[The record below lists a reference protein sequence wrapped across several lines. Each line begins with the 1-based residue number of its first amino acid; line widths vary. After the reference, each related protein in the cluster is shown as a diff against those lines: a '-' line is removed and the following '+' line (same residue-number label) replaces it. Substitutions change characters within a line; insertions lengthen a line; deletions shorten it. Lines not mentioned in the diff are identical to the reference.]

1 MLERFFKI
9 GGIIVLVAFLAGTLA
24 FTSIKYNNAPCTG
37 IEIEYE
43 ADDVIS
49 IDKESI
55 RNMILS
61 ADKNILGHHFD
72 SINIAMLE
80 VEVEKHPA
88 ILNAEICEMVKRD
101 STSYRGVLQVKV
113 KHREPI
119 VRVYKRS
126 ESYYLDEFG
135 YKFPVSQS
143 YPANVLLATGNITED
158 FAKEELLSCIRFIE
172 NDDFWKAQIEQI
184 HVEDEENIV
193 LTPLFGD
200 HLIELGSVENFEE
213 KFRNLKTFY
222 KKVLVNNN
230 WSKYRTVSLKYKD
243 QIVAKRK

>member
-1 MLERFFKI
+1 MLF
-9 GGIIVLVAFLAGTLA
+9 AFLAGTLA
-24 FTSIKYNNAPCTG
+24 FTSIKYNSAPCTG

-80 VEVEKHPA
+80 MEVEKHPA

-101 STSYRGVLQVKV
+101 STSFRGVLQVKV

-126 ESYYLDEFG
+126 ESYYLDELG
-135 YKFPVSQS
+135 YKFPVSQN
-143 YPANVLLATGNITED
+143 YPANVLLATGNISED
-158 FAKEELLSCIRFIE
+158 FAREELLNCIRFIE
-172 NDDFWKAQIEQI
+172 NDEFWKAQIEQI
-184 HVEDEENIV
+184 HVEDKDNII

-200 HLIELGSVENFEE
+200 HLIELGSVGNYEE
-213 KFRNLKTFY
+213 KLRNLKTFY

-230 WSKYRTVSLKYKD
+230 WSKYSTISLKYKD